1 MEKFVLFELHEYMD
15 MYPKKHVMT
24 FKGNDE
30 EDIAS
35 NASMW
40 AKEMTRNYSGGPTRF
55 IKVMS
60 KEEAKAHVESLVK
73 YEDEHPQDDS
83 ETFKQEMW
91 NLYYKCY

>member
-1 MEKFVLFELHEYMD
+1 MEKFCLFSVHEYMD
-15 MYPKKHVMT
+15 MHPHNEVRS
-24 FKGNDE
+24 FKGENE
-30 EDIAS
+30 ADIAS

-55 IKVMS
+55 IKVMDS
-60 KEEAKAHVESLVK
+60 DEAKAHVEGLVK

-83 ETFKQEMW
+83 ETFIQEMW